1 MEQPVQT
8 DLMTGWRIKHNI
20 FELQENYD
28 RIDVNYKTVNKT
40 GIETAIFVP
49 KSLSAKKL
57 TTPIIVHFHGGGLIL
72 GTNPEPFSL
81 SDWSV
86 SLVQFSQ

>member
-1 MEQPVQT
+1 MEQVAQI
-8 DLMTGWRIKHNI
+8 DLVTSWRIRHNI

-28 RIDVNYKTVNKT
+28 RIDVNYKTVNNT
-40 GIETAIFVP
+40 SIETAVFVP
-49 KSLSAKKL
+49 KCLSTKKL

-72 GTNPEPFSL
+72 GTNPEPFCL

-86 SLVQFSQ
+86 SLV